1 MEDKYI
7 LTSDNNEKY
16 LVISRTVYNGI
27 TYCWIGKLDDS
38 SEYFFG
44 KIVNDE
50 VEIVDDPE
58 LIKILTPLLVNNH
71 NLQSAL
77 NFLYPFPKFCSLSL
91 I

>member
-27 TYCWIGKLDDS
+27 TYCWIGKLEDS
-38 SEYFFG
+38 SQYFFG
-44 KIVNDE
+44 TRVNGE

-58 LIKILTPLLVNNH
+58 LIKILTPLLVKN
-71 NLQSAL
+71 
-77 NFLYPFPKFCSLSL
+77 

>member
-58 LIKILTPLLVNNH
+58 LVKILTPLLVKN
-71 NLQSAL
+71 
-77 NFLYPFPKFCSLSL
+77 

>member
-7 LTSDNNEKY
+7 VTSDNNEKY
-16 LVISRTVYNGI
+16 LVITRTLYNGL

-44 KIVNDE
+44 KIVTDE
-50 VEIVDDPE
+50 VEIVHHPE
-58 LIKILTPLLVNNH
+58 LIKILTPLLVNN
-71 NLQSAL
+71 
-77 NFLYPFPKFCSLSL
+77 

>member
-44 KIVNDE
+44 KIQF
-50 VEIVDDPE
+50 IFKYFSPHYR
-58 LIKILTPLLVNNH
+58 TPSN
-71 NLQSAL
+71 
-77 NFLYPFPKFCSLSL
+77 
-91 I
+91 

>member
-1 MEDKYI
+1 M
-7 LTSDNNEKY
+7 
-16 LVISRTVYNGI
+16 ISRTVYNEI

-58 LIKILTPLLVNNH
+58 LIKILTPLLVNN
-71 NLQSAL
+71 
-77 NFLYPFPKFCSLSL
+77 